1 MYGHS
6 GAIRIMEGLESD
18 ITFLTS
24 VNEGNILV
32 GGLTDVEEHPDFM
45 SWDLELE
52 NNKLAVCDSW
62 SWQKRPPSASLRSD
76 RSPQILKDSETI
88 LLRLPLCFSLPGL
101 LLSSFFLGCNLL
113 TPLCPVVSST
123 PTTVLPDHMK
133 EVIWYRHVS
142 LIAHYC

>member
-62 SWQKRPPSASLRSD
+62 VVAKKTTIRQSKIRQISSNTQGFRDHSLEITSLFQLTRSATKFL
-76 RSPQILKDSETI
+76 
-88 LLRLPLCFSLPGL
+88 
-101 LLSSFFLGCNLL
+101 FLG
-113 TPLCPVVSST
+113 
-123 PTTVLPDHMK
+123 M
-133 EVIWYRHVS
+133 
-142 LIAHYC
+142 